1 MKKEILINYT
11 TREVRIAI
19 LEDKELVEFLIERE
33 DSRRSVGDIYLG
45 QVSAV
50 IPGIQAAFVDI
61 GQEKAAFLHVS
72 DVATGSIDPELL
84 DDDEIDLGKRR
95 RRTYAPIESRRGRIS
110 SCRYARRLLG
120 QRAPAYPRSSRCRAG
135 TRS

>member
-11 TREVRIAI
+11 SREVRIAI

-33 DSRRSVGDIYLG
+33 DSRRTVGDIYVG
-45 QVSAV
+45 RVTAV

-72 DVATGSIDPELL
+72 DVATGSIDPDLL
-84 DDDEIDLGKRR
+84 EDEDVVLGSKKRKEF
-95 RRTYAPIESRRGRIS
+95 APIESLLKKLSLIHIS
-110 SCRYARRLLG
+110 E
-120 QRAPAYPRSSRCRAG
+120 P
-135 TRS
+135 TRPY